1 MKFGQWL
8 GFIVFLVSL
17 YVLWQIRQLL
27 LLIFTSVVLVVAL
40 NRIVKRIEQFG
51 VKKKLAILLTLILC
65 IVVAIIFFSLV
76 VPPFLEQF
84 QKLIELT
91 PTAWEQI
98 RRAITI
104 LRRQQTQLEWL
115 PPIPPISD
123 IIQQQLQ
130 PLGSQIFTNFFEI
143 FSNSLTSALQFL
155 LVIILSIMILINPK
169 NYRQSFLQLFPSF
182 YRRRADEIMT
192 LSEEALG
199 GWLVGIVISSTFV
212 GLLSGMGLL
221 FLQINLVL
229 VHAIMAGLLN
239 VIPNIGPTM
248 SLVFPLMI
256 ALIDSPIKIVPII
269 ILYFFIQNIESYL
282 LTPTVMAK
290 QVSLLPAI
298 TLMAQIFFAQ
308 MFGILGLLLAL
319 PLTVV
324 AKTWLDEVLFK
335 DILDQWQLKPSFL
348 IHQNHEDKPSL

>member
-27 LLIFTSVVLVVAL
+27 LLIFTSIVLVVAL
-40 NRIVKRIEQFG
+40 NRIVKRIERFG
-51 VKKKLAILLTLILC
+51 IRKKIAILLTLFLC
-65 IVVAIIFFSLV
+65 VVTAIIFFSLI
-76 VPPFLEQF
+76 VPPFIEQF

-91 PTAWEQI
+91 PKAWEQI
-98 RRAITI
+98 SNGLTI
-104 LRRQQTQLEWL
+104 LRQQRTKLEWL
-115 PPIPPISD
+115 PPIPPLGD

-130 PLGSQIFTNFFEI
+130 PLGSQVFSNFIAI
-143 FSNSLTSALQFL
+143 FSNSFTIAFQFIF
-155 LVIILSIMILINPK
+155 VIILTIMFLLNPTK
-169 NYRQSFLQLFPSF
+169 YRQSLIQLFPSF

-199 GWLVGIVISSTFV
+199 GWLIGIVISSTFV
-212 GLLSGMGLL
+212 GLLSGTGLF

-239 VIPNIGPTM
+239 FIPNIGPTM

-324 AKTWLDEVLFK
+324 TKTWLDEVLFK

-348 IHQNHEDKPSL
+348 AHQKHEDQSSI